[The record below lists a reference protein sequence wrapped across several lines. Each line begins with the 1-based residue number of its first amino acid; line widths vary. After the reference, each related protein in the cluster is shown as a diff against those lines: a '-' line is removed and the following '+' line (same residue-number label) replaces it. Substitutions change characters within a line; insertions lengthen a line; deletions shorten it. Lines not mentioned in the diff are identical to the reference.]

1 MDRSP
6 YRGQLTAANDRAEVI
21 ASSSPT
27 ECFSV
32 LVVDGQPLF
41 REAITGRLRD
51 MGAEPVHQAGT
62 LDGARTTARRTGP
75 CDLAILEL
83 DLPDGNGVELVTE
96 LRDQGW
102 HHVVVL
108 TASPDHPT
116 VRLAFQTGADAYLL
130 KSASPTSLC
139 TELRL
144 VLGGGKSVDPR
155 LLPALAGN
163 LIIGVDN
170 LVTELSAREVEV
182 LQMVADG
189 LPNKMIGE
197 RLQLSALTVKS
208 HLARIGRKIGTGD
221 RARMVA
227 LALRSGIIR

>member
-1 MDRSP
+1 
-6 YRGQLTAANDRAEVI
+6 
-21 ASSSPT
+21 
-27 ECFSV
+27 V

-41 REAITGRLRD
+41 REAITERLRE

-62 LDGARTTARRTGP
+62 LDGARATARRTGP
-75 CDLAILEL
+75 CDLVILEL
-83 DLPDGNGVELVTE
+83 DLPDGNGVDLVTE
-96 LRDQGW
+96 LREQGW

-108 TASPDHPT
+108 TASPDRPT
-116 VRLAFQTGADAYLL
+116 VRLAFQSGADAYLL
-130 KSASPTSLC
+130 KSAPPASLC
-139 TELRL
+139 TELHL

-155 LLPALAGN
+155 VLPALAGN
-163 LIIGVDN
+163 LIIGLDN

-189 LPNKMIGE
+189 MPNKVIGE

-221 RARMVA
+221 RAHMVA
-227 LALRSGIIR
+227 LALRSGLIR

>member
-1 MDRSP
+1 MASSVP
-6 YRGQLTAANDRAEVI
+6 PTTGAEVI
-21 ASSSPT
+21 PSSSPA
-27 ECFSV
+27 ERFSV
-32 LVVDGQPLF
+32 LVVDGHPLF
-41 REAITGRLRD
+41 REAIIERLRD

-62 LDGARTTARRTGP
+62 LDGARATARRTGP

-96 LRDQGW
+96 LRTQGW
-102 HHVVVL
+102 RHVVVL

-139 TELRL
+139 TELQL

-155 LLPALAGN
+155 VLPALAGN

-189 LPNKMIGE
+189 LPNKAIGE
-197 RLQLSALTVKS
+197 HLQLSALTVKS

-221 RARMVA
+221 RAHMVA
-227 LALRSGIIR
+227 LALRSGLIR